1 MIKINKFFAGEFPN
15 ERDLR
20 NLIILFIIIKNDLH
34 EKIWSSDNEI
44 IEY

>member
-1 MIKINKFFAGEFPN
+1 MIKINKFFAEEFPN

-20 NLIILFIIIKNDLH
+20 NLIILFIIFKNDLH
-34 EKIWSSDNEI
+34 GKIWSSDNEI